1 MRNLITTK
9 KWNPFL
15 REKDYFD
22 SIFDSF
28 DSFFGSP
35 SLFSDN
41 FQKFSTDIS
50 ETDNAYIISA
60 DLPGVKKEDVKLE
73 LHEGYL
79 KISAE
84 RKEEKEEKNKKF
96 FRKER
101 IYGSFV
107 RNIPLPNYL
116 NITKEEIEAKFEN
129 GVLNVTI
136 PKKLDENNQKQY
148 QTIEIK

>member
-1 MRNLITTK
+1 MRSLITTK

-15 REKDYFD
+15 RERDYFD

-28 DSFFGSP
+28 NSFFDTP
-35 SLFSDN
+35 SLFNDN

-73 LHEGYL
+73 LHDGYL

-96 FRKER
+96 YRKER
-101 IYGSFV
+101 IYGNFV
-107 RNIPLPNYL
+107 RNIPLPEYL
-116 NITKEEIEAKFEN
+116 DIDKNLIKAKFDN
-129 GVLNVTI
+129 GVLNITI
-136 PKKLDENNQKQY
+136 PKKLIENAKEEY